1 MSIQD
6 CSVSVTED
14 FQVIDPIPTIP
25 PGSTIAQYYETGSKQ
40 LAVGVKVY
48 TVTFATAKISTD
60 YIFDELRIS
69 NTVDDPSPQFSLT
82 TTTQLTTSFQFVLD
96 AEPTTVNSF
105 LRWAVRINP

>member
-6 CSVSVTED
+6 CSVSTSES
-14 FQVIDPIPTIP
+14 FQILDPIPTIP

-60 YIFDELRIS
+60 YIFDEAVIRNL
-69 NTVDDPSPQFSLT
+69 VDDPAPQFSFT
-82 TTTQLTTSFQFVLD
+82 ITNQAVGSFQVVLD
-96 AEPTTVNSF
+96 AEPTTTNSF
-105 LRWAVRINP
+105 LEWSVRINP